1 MNDVDITVFVPVH
14 FKVGASMPCLGD
26 VTEEE
31 EGVPASSEGGEG
43 EGAVGQDESEEAAEG
58 STGEEIGKRKRQPSQ
73 KMIEA
78 MGMLKRKIPETPT
91 QGKVLY
97 VNRNI

>member
-1 MNDVDITVFVPVH
+1 
-14 FKVGASMPCLGD
+14 MPCLGD

-43 EGAVGQDESEEAAEG
+43 EGAAGQEDTEDAAEG

-78 MGMLKRKIPETPT
+78 MGMLKRKVPESPT
-91 QGKVLY
+91 QGNVLS
-97 VNRNI
+97 VNIKKFKFYTLLTVYLKIQ